1 MGEPVLQ
8 VMRSGLGL
16 SVQDAG
22 RPGWRRF
29 GVPLSGAMD
38 RHAAGW
44 ANRLVGNLVDEPVL
58 ELLLQG
64 ARLSV
69 QRDVWLAITGAD
81 ASASSST
88 WRPVRLSAGAVL
100 EFARNVSGTWTYLAV
115 AGGIAS
121 DRIFGSASAYPRGG
135 LGRVLSP
142 GDVVHRARPDTFQM
156 PTGVA
161 GQTVPPAER
170 RNYSQPPRL
179 RVWPG
184 PQFDQFSVADRVRFA
199 EQPWTVSSRSDRV
212 GYRLDGP
219 PLTSRPAQLLS
230 EPVRL
235 GTVQV
240 PDNGA
245 PIVTL
250 QDGPTV
256 GGYAK
261 LGVIAPDDLPWL
273 AQCRS
278 GQEIRFRWVED
289 AMMSLASDPSR
300 A

>member
-1 MGEPVLQ
+1 MGEPVLE
-8 VMRSGLGL
+8 VLHSGLGL
-16 SVQDAG
+16 TVQDAG

-38 RHAAGW
+38 RHAAAW
-44 ANRLVGNLVDEPVL
+44 ANRLVGNPVDEPVL

-69 QRDVWLAITGAD
+69 QRDVWLAVAGAD
-81 ASASSST
+81 AAANIST
-88 WRPVRLSAGAVL
+88 WRPVRLPAGAVV
-100 EFARNVSGTWTYLAV
+100 EFARNVSGTWIYLAV

-121 DRIFGSASAYPRGG
+121 ERVLGSASAYPRGG

-142 GDVVHRARPDTFQM
+142 GDMVQRARPDTFQL
-156 PTGVA
+156 PAGVA
-161 GQTVPPAER
+161 GQTVPPSER
-170 RNYSQPPRL
+170 RNYAQPPRL

-184 PQFDQFSVADRVRFA
+184 PQFEEFSVADRARFA
-199 EQPWTVSSRSDRV
+199 DQAWTVSSRSDRV

-219 PLTSRPAQLLS
+219 PLTSRSQQLLS

-256 GGYAK
+256 GGYTK
-261 LGVIAPDDLPWL
+261 LGVVASEDLSWL
-273 AQCRS
+273 AQCRP
-278 GQEIRFRWVED
+278 GQEVCFRWMEGVSM
-289 AMMSLASDPSR
+289 ALASDPPR